1 MLLILS
7 GQPCLLCAPY
17 VPCLYCVHRPLS
29 APSGFWSF
37 FSSTPLATNKNIPL
51 SSFNWHWHWH
61 LDGTDD
67 SEVFHN
73 VILICISIQSES
85 PIGDRWKWKCGSLQ
99 LKEKGNDRSRRVL
112 DYSWHGDTIAQRG
125 DVDSQFWNLPIAY
138 RRQVSNFPSSVW
150 ANLEGELYL
159 GQGGWG
165 WKTCAGVSAT
175 MPCAV
180 TSKVG

>member
-1 MLLILS
+1 MLLFLS
-7 GQPCLLCAPY
+7 GQPCLLCAPC
-17 VPCLYCVHRPLS
+17 VPCLSCVHRPLS
-29 APSGFWSF
+29 ASSGFWSL
-37 FSSTPLATNKNIPL
+37 FSSTPPATNKNIPL

-73 VILICISIQSES
+73 VILMLVYRVKVLLETGESES
-85 PIGDRWKWKCGSLQ
+85 VDRYNWKRKAKTGFGEFWTILDMATRLRNVATSTANTGTCRLLIGGKWAIFLPVCEQTL
-99 LKEKGNDRSRRVL
+99 
-112 DYSWHGDTIAQRG
+112 RG
-125 DVDSQFWNLPIAY
+125 AVY
-138 RRQVSNFPSSVW
+138 R
-150 ANLEGELYL
+150 A
-159 GQGGWG
+159 GWG

>member
-7 GQPCLLCAPY
+7 GQPCLLCAP
-17 VPCLYCVHRPLS
+17 CVHRPLS
-29 APSGFWSF
+29 ASSGFWSL
-37 FSSTPLATNKNIPL
+37 FSSTPPATNKNIPL

-73 VILICISIQSES
+73 VILMSVYRVKDFHWKSYWRQVKVKVWIVTIERERQWQVSES
-85 PIGDRWKWKCGSLQ
+85 SGLFLTWRHDCATWR
-99 LKEKGNDRSRRVL
+99 
-112 DYSWHGDTIAQRG
+112 
-125 DVDSQFWNLPIAY
+125 
-138 RRQVSNFPSSVW
+138 RRQPILELADCLSEASEQFSFQCVSKPW
-150 ANLEGELYL
+150 GGLYL